1 MSSNF
6 IPSNRPNPYEVDVS
20 AQRARAQQEL
30 ADAKQEREGVK
41 GAFAAADQEKASSCK
56 DLAAVT
62 KQMQTIERDIGA
74 QVLKSIPYSDN
85 I

>member
-1 MSSNF
+1 MNAHAKVAPQVQF
-6 IPSNRPNPYEVDVS
+6 I
-20 AQRARAQQEL
+20 AFHA
-30 ADAKQEREGVK
+30 GVLHQH
-41 GAFAAADQEKASSCK
+41 GHHIVTQACSADQEKASSCK